1 MARERDPALNALL
14 GRGAFYSGN
23 LSFEGRV
30 RLDGHF
36 KGRIYTDELLEIG
49 ELGRLDGEI
58 DAARVRV
65 AGRVEGV
72 LRVRELLTVES
83 TGRVYG
89 EIDATEMEVHAGATL
104 RATVV
109 SGRGDA
115 EER

>member
-1 MARERDPALNALL
+1 MAKEKDPSLNALL

-36 KGRIYTDELLEIG
+36 EGRIYTDDLLEIG
-49 ELGRLDGEI
+49 ELGHLDGEI

-65 AGRVEGV
+65 AGRIDGV
-72 LRVRELLTVES
+72 LRVRELLIIEP
-83 TGRVYG
+83 TGCVYG
-89 EIDATEMEVHAGATL
+89 EVDAHEMEVHAGATL

-109 SGRGDA
+109 AGRGEADG
-115 EER
+115 